1 VNSVSPGAILTG
13 RRLGML
19 EKAAA
24 EKNISLEDMK
34 SSFLKQ
40 ARVNRFGEPE
50 DIAELLAFIVS
61 PNAKYMTGT
70 VLRMDGGEVK
80 SI

>member
-1 VNSVSPGAILTG
+1 VFSNYLTQEYL
-13 RRLGML
+13 RTL
-19 EKAAA
+19 
-24 EKNISLEDMK
+24 K

-40 ARVNRFGEPE
+40 MRASRFGEPE

-61 PNAKYMTGT
+61 PKAKYMTGT

-80 SI
+80 SN